1 MFILIKSVLNLIT
14 RTSKHN
20 RRRFEIVKILQK
32 AGVSINTFLDN
43 ETLTS
48 QNSLTHLLDFDD
60 ENDDPIQSIQPS
72 FYFTMTDFINKM
84 DSHSCTIMSLNC
96 QSLNTKFSKIKL
108 MIDLFAE
115 SNKPIQVMCLQETWL
130 EDVDLLDMGQ
140 FHIDNYHLITKNRY
154 ASDHGGL
161 AFYIHK
167 NWNYKIREDI
177 TESPFWE
184 EMYVDITDPIDPSK
198 IKFTVGNIYRPPHS
212 SIHQLASF
220 I

>member
-1 MFILIKSVLNLIT
+1 MAEDF
-14 RTSKHN
+14 
-20 RRRFEIVKILQK
+20 
-32 AGVSINTFLDN
+32 NTFFDN

-48 QNSLTHLLDFDD
+48 QIPLTHLLDFDD

-72 FYFTMTDFINKM
+72 FYCTMTDFINKM

-96 QSLNTKFSKIKL
+96 QSLNSKFSKVKL
-108 MIDLFAE
+108 MIHLFAE

-177 TESPFWE
+177 TESPFGKKCMW
-184 EMYVDITDPIDPSK
+184 TLLTP
-198 IKFTVGNIYRPPHS
+198 
-212 SIHQLASF
+212 
-220 I
+220 

>member
-1 MFILIKSVLNLIT
+1 MA
-14 RTSKHN
+14 
-20 RRRFEIVKILQK
+20 ED
-32 AGVSINTFLDN
+32 INTFLDN

-48 QNSLTHLLDFDD
+48 QNSLTHLIDFDD
-60 ENDDPIQSIQPS
+60 ENDDPIQSLQPS
-72 FYFTMTDFINKM
+72 FYFTMTDFIYKM

-96 QSLNTKFSKIKL
+96 QSLNSKFPKIKL

-184 EMYVDITDPIDPSK
+184 EMYVDITDPIDPSGLEFPISLSLSFHCHQK
-198 IKFTVGNIYRPPHS
+198 LNLRLVIFIDHHTLQYINWPHLLNISHKS
-212 SIHQLASF
+212 
-220 I
+220 